1 MELQHDPFDRAM
13 NRWAKMDEPEL
24 LDAYTRYVA
33 QLKAILTPQELAT
46 YAGMYQ
52 RDHREP
58 IEQGEA
64 AHVLPAEEA
73 IRAKL
78 TASTAVFALYQQFLD
93 LLAKK
98 HWLDRTFEV

>member
-24 LDAYTRYVA
+24 LDVYTRYVA

-58 IEQGEA
+58 IEQGA
-64 AHVLPAEEA
+64 ATQVLPAEEA
-73 IRAKL
+73 IRTKL
-78 TASTAVFALYQQFLD
+78 TASTAVSALYQQFID
-93 LLAKK
+93 LLATK
-98 HWLDRTFEV
+98 HWLDRTFER